1 MPKKFNPD
9 FDFNSA
15 GLAGL
20 ERLQQELGRV
30 FNLDEI
36 LRDDVTDAA
45 TSDWKPSVDIHEDD
59 QQYVI
64 VADLPGVDP
73 EAIELSL
80 QRGVLTVSG
89 GRSTLSEP
97 GKPLTRQERRT
108 GNFSRRFTLPE
119 SADESSVD
127 ASSRFGV
134 LTIAVRKQNS
144 VQPRTIKV
152 VSG

>member
-1 MPKKFNPD
+1 MAKKFNPD
-9 FDFNSA
+9 FDFTNA
-15 GLAGL
+15 GFAGL

-36 LRDDVTDAA
+36 LQDDVTTAA
-45 TSDWKPSVDIHEDD
+45 TSDWRPSVDIHEDD
-59 QQYVI
+59 EQYVI

-80 QRGVLTVSG
+80 QRGVLTLSG
-89 GRSTLSEP
+89 ARTNLSEP
-97 GKPLTRQERRT
+97 EKPMTRQERRT
-108 GNFSRRFTLPE
+108 GQFSRRFTLPE

-134 LTIAVRKQNS
+134 LTITVRKQ
-144 VQPRTIKV
+144 QKAQARTIKV